1 MIRLIIWRMLQE
13 EIRLNTSFA
22 SGKGFYS
29 FPILVMISGIL
40 AVTFTDEMIADMG
53 YFEYLEIL
61 HISLMF
67 YGVFAGSLAFFG
79 NEFLERIFGYLGL
92 IIGLPTTQPITQRK
106 MTLLYFIKEFIFYT
120 CFTLLPAFLGGLI
133 GAYLNDIDL
142 LSLTNFGISLAFSFL
157 TGLSFAYLISSLYR
171 ISWKTSV
178 LGGLATVIIYAI
190 SVQNI
195 SVTYSLEWYLSN
207 DIIFLL
213 YSSLTIFLIS
223 LTATLLVTD
232 YYEQGPIRT
241 IGYND
246 RLKEDIDKFSWAK
259 KYSNPTIISKERID
273 LQRSKTGTK
282 MFFSFAFPLGFLTF
296 MNWFIDKGLPIQVDF
311 NTIFYAVMV
320 GFFGTMI
327 YSWLNTIDSP
337 TFYSTLPVTVSDVI
351 RARLVLFF
359 TITWWIPL
367 LFLTLIAYM
376 SAEINLLPIGII
388 VMITVGM
395 YIVNYTAWATGLRT
409 NSALFDA
416 VVFLKFFVISVPPM
430 IAMTLLSLA
439 ISYSISTVLIALAL
453 ICGILALFS
462 IFFYNRIEVKW
473 KNETFD

>member
-1 MIRLIIWRMLQE
+1 MNRLIIWKMLQE

-29 FPILVMISGIL
+29 FPILVAISGIL
-40 AVTFTDEMIADMG
+40 AVTFSDEMMTDMG
-53 YFEYLEIL
+53 YLEYLEVL
-61 HISLMF
+61 HFGLIF

-106 MTLLYFIKEFIFYT
+106 ITLLYFIKEFIFYSS
-120 CFTLLPAFLGGLI
+120 FTLLPAFLGGLI
-133 GAYLNDIDL
+133 GASLNDI
-142 LSLTNFGISLAFSFL
+142 SLINLTKFGISLSFSFL
-157 TGLSFAYLISSLYR
+157 MGLSFAYLISSLYR

-178 LGGLATVIIYAI
+178 FGGITVVAIYALSVNNMAI
-190 SVQNI
+190 S
-195 SVTYSLEWYLSN
+195 YSLEWYLTGEIENLIYS
-207 DIIFLL
+207 II
-213 YSSLTIFLIS
+213 TIILIS
-223 LTATLLVTD
+223 TLATLLVTD

-246 RLKEDIDKFSWAK
+246 RLKEDIKTFSWAK

-282 MFFSFAFPLGFLTF
+282 MFFSFAFPLGILTF
-296 MNWFIDKGLPIQVDF
+296 MNWFIDKGLPIQIDF
-311 NTIFYAVMV
+311 NTIFYGVMV

-337 TFYSTLPVTVSDVI
+337 TFYSTLPVTVSDVV

-367 LFLTLIAYM
+367 LFLTLIAYI
-376 SAEINLLPIGII
+376 SAEINLLPIGIV

-395 YIVNYTAWATGLRT
+395 YIVNYTAWSTGLRT

-416 VVFLKFFVISVPPM
+416 IVFLKFFVVSVPPM
-430 IAMTLLSLA
+430 IAMTILSLA
-439 ISYSISTVLIALAL
+439 INYSLSAVLIALSL

>member
-1 MIRLIIWRMLQE
+1 MNQLILWRMLQE

-29 FPILVMISGIL
+29 FPILVTISGML
-40 AVTFTDEMIADMG
+40 AVAFSDEMISDMG
-53 YFEYLEIL
+53 YVEYLEVL
-61 HISLMF
+61 HIGLMF

-106 MTLLYFIKEFIFYT
+106 MTLLYFIKEFIFYSF
-120 CFTLLPAFLGGLI
+120 FTLIPAFLGGLI
-133 GAYLNDIDL
+133 GAYFMKISILN
-142 LSLTNFGISLAFSFL
+142 LTKFGISLIFSFL
-157 TGLSFAYLISSLYR
+157 MGLAFAYLISSFYR
-171 ISWKTSV
+171 ISWKLSV
-178 LGGLATVIIYAI
+178 FGGLTTVIIYAI
-190 SVQNI
+190 ALRNI
-195 SVTYSLEWYLSN
+195 SVTYSLEWYFSGEIEYLA
-207 DIIFLL
+207 
-213 YSSLTIFLIS
+213 YSSITTIILATS
-223 LTATLLVTD
+223 ATLLVTD
-232 YYEQGPIRT
+232 YYEQGTVRT
-241 IGYND
+241 IGYKD
-246 RLKEDIDKFSWAK
+246 RLKEYINSFSWASK
-259 KYSNPTIISKERID
+259 LSQPTIISKERID

-282 MFFSFAFPLGFLTF
+282 MFFSFAFPLGILTF

-311 NTIFYAVMV
+311 NTIFYGVMV

-376 SAEINLLPIGII
+376 SSEINLLPIGII

-395 YIVNYTAWATGLRT
+395 YIVNYTAWSTGLRT

-416 VVFLKFFVISVPPM
+416 IVFLKFFVISVPPM
-430 IAMTLLSLA
+430 IAMTILSLA
-439 ISYSISTVLIALAL
+439 ISYSISTVLIAHSTICGLLAL
-453 ICGILALFS
+453 CS

-473 KNETFD
+473 ENETFD

>member
-1 MIRLIIWRMLQE
+1 MNRLIIWKMLQE

-29 FPILVMISGIL
+29 FPILVAISGIL
-40 AVTFTDEMIADMG
+40 AVTFSDEMMTDMG
-53 YFEYLEIL
+53 YLEYLEVL
-61 HISLMF
+61 HFGLIF

-106 MTLLYFIKEFIFYT
+106 ITLLYFIKEFIFYSS
-120 CFTLLPAFLGGLI
+120 FTLLPAFLGGLI
-133 GAYLNDIDL
+133 GASLNDI
-142 LSLTNFGISLAFSFL
+142 SLINLTKFGISLSFSFL
-157 TGLSFAYLISSLYR
+157 MGLSFAYLISSLYR

-178 LGGLATVIIYAI
+178 FGGITVVAIYALSVNNMAI
-190 SVQNI
+190 S
-195 SVTYSLEWYLSN
+195 YSLEWYLTGEIENLIYS
-207 DIIFLL
+207 II
-213 YSSLTIFLIS
+213 TIILIS
-223 LTATLLVTD
+223 TLATLLVTD

-246 RLKEDIDKFSWAK
+246 RLKEDIKTFSWAK

-282 MFFSFAFPLGFLTF
+282 MFFSFAFPLGILTF
-296 MNWFIDKGLPIQVDF
+296 MNWFIDKGLPIQIDF
-311 NTIFYAVMV
+311 NTIFYGVMV

-337 TFYSTLPVTVSDVI
+337 TFYSTLPVTVSDVV

-376 SAEINLLPIGII
+376 SAEINLLPIGIV

-395 YIVNYTAWATGLRT
+395 YIVNYTAWSTGLRT

-416 VVFLKFFVISVPPM
+416 IVFLKFFVVSVPPM
-430 IAMTLLSLA
+430 IAMTILSLA
-439 ISYSISTVLIALAL
+439 INYSLSAVLIALSL

>member
-1 MIRLIIWRMLQE
+1 MNILILWRMLQE

-29 FPILVMISGIL
+29 FPILVAISGIL
-40 AVTFTDEMIADMG
+40 AVTFSNEMISDMG
-53 YFEYLEIL
+53 YVEYLEVL
-61 HISLMF
+61 HIGIMF

-92 IIGLPTTQPITQRK
+92 IIGLPTTLPITQRK
-106 MTLLYFIKEFIFYT
+106 MTLLYFIKEFIFYSF
-120 CFTLLPAFLGGLI
+120 FTLIPAFLGGLI
-133 GAYLNDIDL
+133 GAYFMEISVIN
-142 LSLTNFGISLAFSFL
+142 LTKFGISLIFSFL
-157 TGLSFAYLISSLYR
+157 MGLSFAYLISSFYR
-171 ISWKTSV
+171 ISWKLSV
-178 LGGLATVIIYAI
+178 FGGLLTVILYAVALRDI
-190 SVQNI
+190 T
-195 SVTYSLEWYLSN
+195 VTYSLEWYFNGELEYL
-207 DIIFLL
+207 I
-213 YSSLTIFLIS
+213 YSLFTIVILA
-223 LTATLLVTD
+223 TAATLLVTD
-232 YYEQGPIRT
+232 HYEQGAVRT
-241 IGYND
+241 IGYKD
-246 RLKEDIDKFSWAK
+246 RLKEYIDYFSWASK
-259 KYSNPTIISKERID
+259 LSDPTIISKERID

-282 MFFSFAFPLGFLTF
+282 MFFSFAFPLGILTF

-311 NTIFYAVMV
+311 NTIFYGVMV

-376 SAEINLLPIGII
+376 SSEINLLPIGII

-395 YIVNYTAWATGLRT
+395 YIVNYTAWSTGLRT

-416 VVFLKFFVISVPPM
+416 IVFLKFFVISVPPM
-430 IAMTLLSLA
+430 IAMTILSLA
-439 ISYSISTVLIALAL
+439 INYSISTVLIALSI
-453 ICGILALFS
+453 ICGVLALCS

-473 KNETFD
+473 ENETFD

>member
-1 MIRLIIWRMLQE
+1 MNRLIIWKMLQE

-29 FPILVMISGIL
+29 FPILVVISGIL
-40 AVTFTDEMIADMG
+40 AVTFSDELMADMG
-53 YFEYLEIL
+53 YLEYLEVL
-61 HISLMF
+61 HFGLIF
-67 YGVFAGSLAFFG
+67 YGVFAGTLAFFG

-106 MTLLYFIKEFIFYT
+106 ITLLYFIKEFIFYS

-133 GAYLNDIDL
+133 GASLNNI
-142 LSLTNFGISLAFSFL
+142 SLINLTKFGISLSFSFL
-157 TGLSFAYLISSLYR
+157 MGLSFAYLISSLYR

-178 LGGLATVIIYAI
+178 FGGMTVVAIYALSVNNMAI
-190 SVQNI
+190 S
-195 SVTYSLEWYLSN
+195 YSLEWYLTGEIEN
-207 DIIFLL
+207 LL
-213 YSSLTIFLIS
+213 YAVITIILIS
-223 LTATLLVTD
+223 TLATLLVTD

-246 RLKEDIDKFSWAK
+246 RLKENIKVFAWAK

-282 MFFSFAFPLGFLTF
+282 MFFSFAFPLGILTF
-296 MNWFIDKGLPIQVDF
+296 MNWFIDKGLPIQIDF
-311 NTIFYAVMV
+311 NTIFYGVMV

-337 TFYSTLPVTVSDVI
+337 TFYSTLPVTVSDVV

-376 SAEINLLPIGII
+376 SAEINLLPIGIV

-395 YIVNYTAWATGLRT
+395 YIVNYTAWSTGLRT

-416 VVFLKFFVISVPPM
+416 IVFLKFFVISVPPM
-430 IAMTLLSLA
+430 IAMTILSLA
-439 ISYSISTVLIALAL
+439 INYSLSAVLIALSL

>member
-1 MIRLIIWRMLQE
+1 MLQE

-29 FPILVMISGIL
+29 FPILVVISGIL
-40 AVTFTDEMIADMG
+40 AVTFSDELMADMG
-53 YFEYLEIL
+53 YLEYLEVL
-61 HISLMF
+61 HFGLIF

-106 MTLLYFIKEFIFYT
+106 ITLLYFIKEFIFYSS
-120 CFTLLPAFLGGLI
+120 FTLLPAFLGGLI
-133 GAYLNDIDL
+133 GASLNDI
-142 LSLTNFGISLAFSFL
+142 SLINLTKFGISLSFSFL
-157 TGLSFAYLISSLYR
+157 MGLSFAYLISSLYR

-178 LGGLATVIIYAI
+178 FGGITVVAIYALSVNNMAI
-190 SVQNI
+190 S
-195 SVTYSLEWYLSN
+195 YSLEWYLTGEIENLIYS
-207 DIIFLL
+207 II
-213 YSSLTIFLIS
+213 TIILIS
-223 LTATLLVTD
+223 TLATLLVTD

-246 RLKEDIDKFSWAK
+246 RLKEDIKTFSWAK

-282 MFFSFAFPLGFLTF
+282 MFFSFAFPLGILTF
-296 MNWFIDKGLPIQVDF
+296 MNWFIDKGLPIQIDF
-311 NTIFYAVMV
+311 NTIFYGVMV

-337 TFYSTLPVTVSDVI
+337 TFYSTLPVTVSDVV

-367 LFLTLIAYM
+367 LFLTLIAYI
-376 SAEINLLPIGII
+376 SAEINLLPIGIV

-395 YIVNYTAWATGLRT
+395 YIVNYTAWSTGLRT

-416 VVFLKFFVISVPPM
+416 IVFLKFFVVSVPPM
-430 IAMTLLSLA
+430 IAMTILSLA
-439 ISYSISTVLIALAL
+439 INYSLSAVLIALSL

>member
-1 MIRLIIWRMLQE
+1 MNQLILWRMLQE

-29 FPILVMISGIL
+29 FPILVAISGIL
-40 AVTFTDEMIADMG
+40 AVTFSNQMISDMG
-53 YFEYLEIL
+53 YVEYLEVM
-61 HISLMF
+61 HIGLMF

-106 MTLLYFIKEFIFYT
+106 MTLLYFIKEFIFYSF
-120 CFTLLPAFLGGLI
+120 FTLIPAFLGGLI
-133 GAYLNDIDL
+133 GAYLMEISMLN
-142 LSLTNFGISLAFSFL
+142 LTKFGISLIFSFL
-157 TGLSFAYLISSLYR
+157 MGLSFAYLISSFYR
-171 ISWKTSV
+171 ISWKLSV
-178 LGGLATVIIYAI
+178 FGGLLAMIIYAI
-190 SVQNI
+190 AVRDI
-195 SVTYSLEWYLSN
+195 SVTHSLEWYFN
-207 DIIFLL
+207 GEIKYLL
-213 YSSLTIFLIS
+213 YSLVTTIILA
-223 LTATLLVTD
+223 TVATLLVTD
-232 YYEQGPIRT
+232 QYEQGTVRT
-241 IGYND
+241 IGYKD
-246 RLKEDIDKFSWAK
+246 RLKEYIDNFSWASK
-259 KYSNPTIISKERID
+259 LSEPTIISKERID

-282 MFFSFAFPLGFLTF
+282 MFFSFAFPLGILTF

-311 NTIFYAVMV
+311 NTIFYGVMV

-376 SAEINLLPIGII
+376 SSEINLLPIGII

-395 YIVNYTAWATGLRT
+395 YIVNYTAWSTGLRT

-416 VVFLKFFVISVPPM
+416 IIFLKFFVISVPPM
-430 IAMTLLSLA
+430 IAMTILSLA
-439 ISYSISTVLIALAL
+439 ISYSISTVLIALSI
-453 ICGILALFS
+453 ICGVLALCS

-473 KNETFD
+473 ENETFD